1 MNKFYMVCDE
11 TTGEVFFYETMEN
24 ALEKFQT
31 IVEENG
37 CESAEDRRE
46 IVIAVRDFKMRR
58 NKLVSDKFGA
68 TLIDRNSQKIKKE
81 FKKKTRFQV

>member
-11 TTGEVFFYETMEN
+11 VIGEVFYFETMDG

-37 CESAEDRRE
+37 CENVEDRRE
-46 IVIAVRDFKMRR
+46 IVVAVRDFKMRR
-58 NKLVSDKFGA
+58 NKLTSDKFGA
-68 TLIDRNSQKIKKE
+68 TLIEQEFTKI
-81 FKKKTRFQV
+81 

>member
-11 TTGEVFFYETMEN
+11 TTGEVSYFETMEN

-46 IVIAVRDFKMRR
+46 IMVAVRDFKIRK
-58 NKLVSDKFGA
+58 NNLVSDKFSA
-68 TLIDRNSQKIKKE
+68 TLVEQE
-81 FKKKTRFQV
+81 FTKN

>member
-11 TTGEVFFYETMEN
+11 TTGEVTYFETMEN
-24 ALEKFQT
+24 ALEKFQK

-46 IVIAVRDFKMRR
+46 IVVAVRDFKMRR
-58 NKLVSDKFGA
+58 NNLVSDKFSA
-68 TLIDRNSQKIKKE
+68 TLVEQE
-81 FKKKTRFQV
+81 FTKN

>member
-1 MNKFYMVCDE
+1 MKKFYMVCDE
-11 TTGEVFFYETMEN
+11 ATGEVFYYETMEN
-24 ALEKFQT
+24 ALEKFQV

-46 IVIAVRDFKMRR
+46 IVVAVRDFKMRK

-68 TLIDRNSQKIKKE
+68 TLVEQE
-81 FKKKTRFQV
+81 FTKS

>member
-11 TTGEVFFYETMEN
+11 TTGEVFYYETMEN
-24 ALEKFQT
+24 ALEKFQK

-46 IVIAVRDFKMRR
+46 IVVAVRDFKMRK
-58 NKLVSDKFGA
+58 NNLVSHKCGA
-68 TLIDRNSQKIKKE
+68 TLVEQE
-81 FKKKTRFQV
+81 FTKN

>member
-11 TTGEVFFYETMEN
+11 MTGEVSYFETMEN

-37 CESAEDRRE
+37 CESAEDKRE
-46 IVIAVRDFKMRR
+46 IVVAVRDFKMRR
-58 NKLVSDKFGA
+58 NKLTSDKFGA
-68 TLIDRNSQKIKKE
+68 TLIEQE
-81 FKKKTRFQV
+81 FTKN

>member
-11 TTGEVFFYETMEN
+11 MTGEVFYFETMEK
-24 ALEKFQT
+24 ALEKFQV

-46 IVIAVRDFKMRR
+46 IVVAVRDFKMRR
-58 NKLVSDKFGA
+58 NKLSSDKFGA
-68 TLIDRNSQKIKKE
+68 TLIEQE
-81 FKKKTRFQV
+81 FTKN

>member
-11 TTGEVFFYETMEN
+11 TTGEVSYFETMEN

-37 CESAEDRRE
+37 CKSAEDRRE
-46 IVIAVRDFKMRR
+46 IVVAVRDFKMRR
-58 NKLVSDKFGA
+58 NNLVSDKFGA
-68 TLIDRNSQKIKKE
+68 TLVEQE
-81 FKKKTRFQV
+81 FTKN

>member
-11 TTGEVFFYETMEN
+11 ATGEVFYYETMEN
-24 ALEKFQT
+24 ALEKFQK

-46 IVIAVRDFKMRR
+46 IVVAVRDFKMRR
-58 NKLVSDKFGA
+58 NNLVSDKFGA
-68 TLIDRNSQKIKKE
+68 TLVEQE
-81 FKKKTRFQV
+81 FTIS